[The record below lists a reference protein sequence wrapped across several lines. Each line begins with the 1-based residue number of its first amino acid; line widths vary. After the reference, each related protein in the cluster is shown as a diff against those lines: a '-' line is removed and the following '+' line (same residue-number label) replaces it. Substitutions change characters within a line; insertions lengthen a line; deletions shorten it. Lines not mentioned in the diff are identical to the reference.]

1 MISFLKKKTFPIGV
15 YPDSDAIKMAQFALD
30 GSRLCLS
37 ACGIEPMPE
46 DVEQGSKQWQSWA
59 IGAIKKLRSE
69 GGFKGSHAIVA
80 LPANEVVID
89 HVKLAVIDGQANEA
103 AVQAKIRQKLPFDGD
118 DALIKYVTNSGTD
131 ALVIATDKNRVN
143 RFLAVCQRVGLNVD
157 SMTVWPIA
165 MANSYTT
172 FFARRE
178 SDAQETVMLTETSY
192 DFTGVVICK
201 YDEILFAR
209 LIPVGFKHITN
220 EGSAAKLISELV
232 ACRQHFES
240 LCQTM
245 PLSRLVF
252 LSSESTLSQVYYDIA
267 QEMKI
272 PAQIGN
278 VLQAVD
284 TTKLNSVD
292 KRDSKIAW
300 ATAFGLSL
308 CQN

>member
-1 MISFLKKKTFPIGV
+1 M
-15 YPDSDAIKMAQFALD
+15 
-30 GSRLCLS
+30 
-37 ACGIEPMPE
+37 
-46 DVEQGSKQWQSWA
+46 
-59 IGAIKKLRSE
+59 
-69 GGFKGSHAIVA
+69 
-80 LPANEVVID
+80 ID
-89 HVKLAVIDGQANEA
+89 HVKLAVIDGQADEA
-103 AVQAKIRQKLPFDGD
+103 AVLAKIRQNLPFDGD
-118 DALIKYVTNSGTD
+118 DALIKYITNSVTD
-131 ALVIATDKNRVN
+131 ALVMATDKQRVN
-143 RFLAVCQRVGLNVD
+143 RFLAVCQRVGLSVD

-172 FFARRE
+172 FFARRK
-178 SDAQETVMLTETSY
+178 SDTHETVMLTETTS

-240 LCQTM
+240 LCQTT
-245 PLSRLVF
+245 PLSRLIF

-284 TTKLNSVD
+284 TAGMNNVD
-292 KRDSKIAW
+292 KRESKIAW

-308 CQN
+308 CSN

>member
-1 MISFLKKKTFPIGV
+1 
-15 YPDSDAIKMAQFALD
+15 
-30 GSRLCLS
+30 
-37 ACGIEPMPE
+37 
-46 DVEQGSKQWQSWA
+46 
-59 IGAIKKLRSE
+59 
-69 GGFKGSHAIVA
+69 
-80 LPANEVVID
+80 
-89 HVKLAVIDGQANEA
+89 
-103 AVQAKIRQKLPFDGD
+103 
-118 DALIKYVTNSGTD
+118 
-131 ALVIATDKNRVN
+131 VIATDKNRVN
-143 RFLAVCQRVGLNVD
+143 RFLAVCQRVGLNID

-165 MANSYTT
+165 MANSYTS
-172 FFARRE
+172 FFARRK
-178 SDAQETVMLTETSY
+178 SDTQETVMLTETAC

-220 EGSAAKLISELV
+220 EGSAAKLVSELV

-240 LCQTM
+240 LCQTT
-245 PLSRLVF
+245 PLSRLLF
-252 LSSESTLSQVYYDIA
+252 LSSESTLNQVYHDIA

-284 TTKLNSVD
+284 TAELNNIN
-292 KRDSKIAW
+292 KRDSKVAW